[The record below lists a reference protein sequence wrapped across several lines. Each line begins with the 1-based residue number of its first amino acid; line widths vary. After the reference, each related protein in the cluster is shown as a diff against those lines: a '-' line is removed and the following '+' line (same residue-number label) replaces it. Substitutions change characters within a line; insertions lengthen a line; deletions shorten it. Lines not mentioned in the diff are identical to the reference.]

1 MPIEMPSIASVE
13 RSGLSSR
20 HRRSRHGDRPRR
32 PSGARKSARETTAI
46 RFPECDPVVTGPS
59 CRYDK
64 ADVALSR
71 EFSTYLNVEKMLLSS
86 TRLHA
91 PGRGFSMRKNALA
104 VVSHV
109 GPTPQGGGLSAPHA
123 LAALAG
129 LGQATR
135 LEVFRLL
142 MRSEPDGLPAGSI
155 AEILECPHNTLS
167 SHLAILA
174 RSGLV
179 RGTRDGRSIIYR
191 ADVEAMKALIVY
203 LANDCCDGHPELCDV
218 QDALRA
224 AGCGCKPPAKA
235 GRKGIKR

>member
-1 MPIEMPSIASVE
+1 MKK
-13 RSGLSSR
+13 
-20 HRRSRHGDRPRR
+20 D
-32 PSGARKSARETTAI
+32 
-46 RFPECDPVVTGPS
+46 
-59 CRYDK
+59 
-64 ADVALSR
+64 
-71 EFSTYLNVEKMLLSS
+71 
-86 TRLHA
+86 
-91 PGRGFSMRKNALA
+91 ALA
-104 VVSHV
+104 VVGHV
-109 GPTPQGGGLSAPHA
+109 GPTSQGEGLSAPHA

-179 RGTRDGRSIIYR
+179 RGTRDGRSIVYR
-191 ADVEAMKALIVY
+191 ANVDAMKSLIAY
-203 LANDCCDGHPELCDV
+203 LANDCCEGHPELCDV

-224 AGCGCKPPAKA
+224 ANCACKSPVKA
-235 GRKGIKR
+235 GKKGNRR